1 MDWLPEINASLNGLA
16 CTFLILGKL
25 AIKSGKK
32 IVHKRFMLA
41 ALTASLLFL
50 VGYAIRVFTSGTHVF
65 PELGF
70 IKTFYLVLLGSHTL
84 LAVVNLP
91 LVVVSVYWAMKKEY
105 AKHRKIVRFTW
116 PIWTYVSATGLLVYF
131 MLYQLAPRLMA

>member
-1 MDWLPEINASLNGLA
+1 
-16 CTFLILGKL
+16 
-25 AIKSGKK
+25 
-32 IVHKRFMLA
+32 MLA

-70 IKTFYLVLLGSHTL
+70 IKTFYLMLLGSHTL

-105 AKHRKIVRFTW
+105 VKHRKIVRFTW